1 MQKHI
6 IALLIFFVAVVLLF
20 ITIMISIEEPQY
32 LDSEQVKSELNI

>member
-20 ITIMISIEEPQY
+20 ITIMISIEKPQY